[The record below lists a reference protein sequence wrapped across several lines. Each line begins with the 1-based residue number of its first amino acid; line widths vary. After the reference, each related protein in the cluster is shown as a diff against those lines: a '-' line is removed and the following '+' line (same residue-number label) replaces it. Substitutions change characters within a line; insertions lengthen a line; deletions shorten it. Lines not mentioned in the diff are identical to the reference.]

1 MKKATILLVLIFTLT
16 IVACE
21 EDISPSVILDEN
33 ETLEITTSQNEK
45 EALTNQLQRY
55 YVDFAE
61 AEYIGELHLIIK
73 ESLELP
79 DWYGETLD
87 ALWDMLI
94 GYLEPGEVYISGLE
108 SLPDDIYEYGQK
120 VLDVFKQ
127 AEEQDG
133 YSVIIVGES

>member
-61 AEYIGELHLIIK
+61 AEYIGELHLILK
-73 ESLELP
+73 ESLMFP